1 MIGLRMFLLISKTC
15 PMLHA
20 QVFLQSLPPTT
31 APASFLSCNYM
42 VQFQSQG
49 TCALPSL
56 SSHEGP
62 SESYKA
68 LCEDGHCCTDQHFQ
82 EFCSPQKRSD
92 SGDGTDAS
100 LAGSRSRGCSQ
111 APVAGVSLKPPKGM
125 PAWQSSICPALAPQ
139 SDLVAFQPFCFLLS
153 IVVLTSVLYFRPQ

>member
-1 MIGLRMFLLISKTC
+1 MPNAAC
-15 PMLHA
+15 PSVPTVVTSHHCACLSPQLQLHGP
-20 QVFLQSLPPTT
+20 VPVT
-31 APASFLSCNYM
+31 AD
-42 VQFQSQG
+42 
-49 TCALPSL
+49 CALPSL

-68 LCEDGHCCTDQHFQ
+68 LCEDGHHCTDQHFQ
-82 EFCSPQKRSD
+82 DFCSPQKWSG
-92 SGDGTDAS
+92 SGDSTDAS